1 VPTSRGVHIAVALGY
16 LLVALR
22 SRRVTRLATTDA
34 KTGLLAADAWQRE
47 AARQLKRARRSRA
60 AVALVML
67 DVDGFKAVN
76 DRAGHVAG
84 DDVLAEIGRC
94 LRSTLRTSDVVGR
107 FGGDEFVA
115 LLRLSEPADALMVA
129 ARIRE
134 RIAARTSVTVSI
146 GVAHRPALGS
156 TDLKTLLRRADGALY
171 AAKPGRH
178 ATGPAR
184 PQLAPALEL
193 DQPRRVGQ
201 PGFSLAQNA
210 SRPDDSLS
218 LY

>member
-1 VPTSRGVHIAVALGY
+1 MSTTRRVHTAVALGY

-22 SRRVTRLATTDA
+22 SRRVSRLAVTDA
-34 KTGLLAADAWQRE
+34 KTGLLAAGAWQRE
-47 AARQLKRARRSRA
+47 AARQLKRARRSRE

-76 DRAGHVAG
+76 DRAGHLAG

-94 LRSTLRTSDVVGR
+94 LRSTLRTSDVLGR

-115 LLRLSEPADALMVA
+115 LLRLSEPDDALGVG

-134 RIAARTSVTVSI
+134 RIAARTPVTVSV
-146 GVAHRPALGS
+146 GVAHCPALGG

-171 AAKPGRH
+171 AAKP
-178 ATGPAR
+178 A
-184 PQLAPALEL
+184 
-193 DQPRRVGQ
+193 QPRRVGQ

-210 SRPDDSLS
+210 SRPDDSFP